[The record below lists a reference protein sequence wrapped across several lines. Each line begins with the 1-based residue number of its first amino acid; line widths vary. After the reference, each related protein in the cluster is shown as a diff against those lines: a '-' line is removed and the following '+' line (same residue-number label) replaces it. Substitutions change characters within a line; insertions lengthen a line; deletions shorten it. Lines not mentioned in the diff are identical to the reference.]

1 MGVAK
6 SDFCQM
12 RQSDLGLIKNM
23 VRFTQIDLDLKKNAT
38 IVFQVPLQTV
48 G

>member
-12 RQSDLGLIKNM
+12 CRSDLGLIKNM
-23 VRFTQIDLDLKKNAT
+23 ECYAGIDLDLKKKAT
-38 IVFQVPLQTV
+38 ITMTIMMT
-48 G
+48 